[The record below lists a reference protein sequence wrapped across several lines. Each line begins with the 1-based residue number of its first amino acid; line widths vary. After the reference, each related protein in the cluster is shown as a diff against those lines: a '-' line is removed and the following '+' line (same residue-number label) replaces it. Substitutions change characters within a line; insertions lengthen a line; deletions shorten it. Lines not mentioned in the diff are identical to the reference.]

1 MPSQDADTLFEEL
14 LQDLPHDLHAS
25 AYEFKA
31 FARARKITSPL
42 QLLRVVLAYA
52 GLDFSVREVAG
63 QVTLL
68 SGDPISDTA
77 IAKRLQACGPWV
89 KALLEKAFE
98 LPDLSAIG
106 ERVRV
111 LVVDGSTVQ
120 APGARGTHYRVHV
133 CVDLARVRVV
143 GVVVTD
149 VHVGESLTL
158 FDVRPGD
165 WVLADRGYSKVPAII
180 AVHDTGAQLVV
191 RLNHGAVVATHP
203 DTTPIHWGAVL
214 EDQQEQ
220 TIRTIPIVLATSG
233 GKSQI
238 RGVVHAYR
246 LSEQQAEAARRAK
259 RAKGRTPTKE
269 TMLLAGWVLVFT
281 TLDAETVSGET
292 ILALYGCRWQVE
304 LVIKRWKSLLDL
316 DLLRARYQGP
326 LADVW
331 LHGKL
336 LYASMIER
344 RAARRFGLT
353 TSRIDGPRRQTWWR
367 VWKLITHDVAPKIS
381 GAEFWRPEAFELA
394 LSRLA
399 ERPRRRLLQCVP
411 LIACFLSTPP
421 APASSTPLP

>member
-1 MPSQDADTLFEEL
+1 
-14 LQDLPHDLHAS
+14 
-25 AYEFKA
+25 
-31 FARARKITSPL
+31 
-42 QLLRVVLAYA
+42 
-52 GLDFSVREVAG
+52 
-63 QVTLL
+63 
-68 SGDPISDTA
+68 
-77 IAKRLQACGPWV
+77 
-89 KALLEKAFE
+89 
-98 LPDLSAIG
+98 
-106 ERVRV
+106 
-111 LVVDGSTVQ
+111 
-120 APGARGTHYRVHV
+120 
-133 CVDLARVRVV
+133 VDLARVRVV
-143 GVVVTD
+143 GVHVTD

-165 WVLADRGYSKVPAII
+165 WVLADRGYSKVPALI
-180 AVHDTGAQLVV
+180 ALHTIGAQPVV
-191 RLNHGAVVATHP
+191 RLNHGAVVATHL
-203 DTTPIHWGAVL
+203 DHTPICWSAVL

-233 GKSQI
+233 GRSQI
-238 RGVVHAYR
+238 RGLLHAYR
-246 LSEQQAEAARRAK
+246 LSAQQAEAARRAK

-292 ILALYGCRWQVE
+292 ILSLYGCRWQVE

-353 TSRIDGPRRQTWWR
+353 NSRIDGPRRQTWWR

-421 APASSTPLP
+421 ARASSTPLP